1 MGLLSN
7 YGLAS
12 NIGRCGDI
20 SAPLDTCPE
29 PEQPRRVPQ
38 AQKRLS
44 RAQIAELLCAYTEG
58 ATVLELATEYGIHRT
73 TVMAHL
79 DRNGIP
85 RRACVRSMTDEQV
98 AEAAEARRA
107 GESFAVLG
115 EHYGVSP
122 RTVARELERQRATS
136 SKTANS

>member
-1 MGLLSN
+1 
-7 YGLAS
+7 
-12 NIGRCGDI
+12 
-20 SAPLDTCPE
+20 
-29 PEQPRRVPQ
+29 
-38 AQKRLS
+38 
-44 RAQIAELLCAYTEG
+44 
-58 ATVLELATEYGIHRT
+58 
-73 TVMAHL
+73 
-79 DRNGIP
+79 
-85 RRACVRSMTDEQV
+85 MTDEQV